1 MRRIS
6 RQQLRLEALHR
17 ADAPPRSRF
26 SLDSR
31 VVADGVE
38 PKPCDQGAEEDELAK
53 KMAAAI
59 VMVRCVAHGM
69 QMLATCSR
77 ACCWPAWQEAGL
89 MQAWAREGRSA
100 TCAYRREA
108 AATLASMDSTQ
119 IRLPIALRAQ
129 CLLYVHVRCRRK
141 SECEPVLCAV

>member
-1 MRRIS
+1 MSPDTEPAHTQPLHTASTASMRLLACYRD
-6 RQQLRLEALHR
+6 RLEALHR

-26 SLDSR
+26 ALDSR

-69 QMLATCSR
+69 QMLATCS
-77 ACCWPAWQEAGL
+77 
-89 MQAWAREGRSA
+89 
-100 TCAYRREA
+100 
-108 AATLASMDSTQ
+108 
-119 IRLPIALRAQ
+119 
-129 CLLYVHVRCRRK
+129 
-141 SECEPVLCAV
+141 